1 MVIMVNNGK
10 YIIVNFNKI
19 VVVMEFV
26 VLLV

>member
-1 MVIMVNNGK
+1 
-10 YIIVNFNKI
+10 